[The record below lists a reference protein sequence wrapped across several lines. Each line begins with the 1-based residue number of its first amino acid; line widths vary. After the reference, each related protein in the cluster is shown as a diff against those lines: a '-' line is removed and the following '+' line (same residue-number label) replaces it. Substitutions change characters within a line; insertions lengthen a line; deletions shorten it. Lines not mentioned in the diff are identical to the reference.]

1 MINQCTLRRDS
12 PCGCPKSAKGGSDSE
27 PSGGRLQPSRRAERD
42 FCGKGGVA
50 QRVRDSQRLL
60 RAIRSKRRRR
70 AKHQYLLTPHSSLF
84 TLHSSLFTLTSPA
97 RALPALRC
105 IIGQRQK
112 SIAEASIVLSQV
124 KTTTQCELP
133 FFFIPWFLFVGFS
146 PFSGI
151 P

>member
-12 PCGCPKSAKGGSDSE
+12 PCGCPKSAKVGSDSE

-70 AKHQYLLTPHSSLF
+70 AKHPHPF
-84 TLHSSLFTLTSPA
+84 TLHYYL
-97 RALPALRC
+97 LPRPQGSC

-112 SIAEASIVLSQV
+112 SIAAAIIILSQV

-133 FFFIPWFLFVGFS
+133 FFFIPWFLFVGFR